1 MIFHLDLITDLPF
14 RGKRQLYLLL
24 RTGDIQFAG
33 NKKFKIYG
41 LLNCKSGKRMRTGNR
56 VFFRTETEA
65 LTYGYRPCARCMPLR
80 YLNWKNKTNQE
91 LLT

>member
-14 RGKRQLYLLL
+14 TGKRQLYILVSSG
-24 RTGDIQFAG
+24 RIQLAG
-33 NKKFKIYG
+33 NKKLRIYG
-41 LLNCKSGKRMRTGNR
+41 QLNCKSGKRMRTGNR
-56 VFFRTETEA
+56 VFFSTETEA
-65 LTYGYRPCARCMPLR
+65 LTYGYRPCARCMPLQ